1 MIDLPRLQNANLV
14 HSIDYHPSL
23 GSTNDRAIELASRGE
38 IKLPLLVITDE
49 QTAGRGRGANRWLSS
64 AGALT
69 FSLALEAPPD
79 RLPQSRWPEVALATG
94 LAVGR
99 ALRQGAPAADIR
111 LKWPNDV
118 YLDGKKVCGI
128 LSESVPGWRDR
139 LVVGIGVNINNRLA
153 SPTASNPSAADIQ
166 HTAISLIEHDGQT
179 RDLTSVL
186 IDLLDAFDHAWNQL
200 TGPEA
205 AALLADYRTFC
216 FLTGKTVTAADAA
229 GHKTIGHCLGID
241 ATGRL
246 QLQTESGHKSL
257 ASATILT
264 WDP

>member
-1 MIDLPRLQNANLV
+1 MFDLPRLQNANLV
-14 HSIDYHPSL
+14 RSIDYQTSL

-64 AGALT
+64 TGALT
-69 FSLALEAPPD
+69 FSLALEAPAES
-79 RLPQSRWPEVALATG
+79 LPQPRWPEVALATG

-99 ALRQGAPAADIR
+99 ALLQAAPKADIR

-153 SPTASNPSAADIQ
+153 FPAESAALATDVQ
-166 HTAISLIEHDGQT
+166 RTAISLIEHDGQL
-179 RDLTSVL
+179 RDLTSLL
-186 IDLLDAFDHAWNQL
+186 IELLDAFDHAWNQL

-205 AALLADYRTFC
+205 AELLAAYRSFC
-216 FLTGKTVTAADAA
+216 FLTGKTVTIADAA

-241 ATGRL
+241 ETGRL
-246 QLQTESGHKSL
+246 QLQTETSLKAL
-257 ASATILT
+257 ASGTILT